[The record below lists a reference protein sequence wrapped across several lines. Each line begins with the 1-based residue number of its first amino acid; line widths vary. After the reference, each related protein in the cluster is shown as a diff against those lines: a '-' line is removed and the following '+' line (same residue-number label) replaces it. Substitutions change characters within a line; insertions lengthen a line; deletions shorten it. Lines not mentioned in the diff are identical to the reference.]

1 MSWYAS
7 TQWGGDA
14 EGWTGAALAT
24 TLAWNTSAPIGGAQT
39 FSNGNR
45 TVVFTAGE
53 VIVPLYSAIAGKQL
67 LAITTD
73 SVVNFMN
80 FGFYCPN
87 ATPTNGMGHDA
98 TTLGWFNNT
107 TNNFTSAGNLAG
119 WSDGVTI
126 GLVVDKPNN
135 RAWITDGT
143 NYVGTATTDLA
154 GVNAGTSSVSL
165 GSLATDPAG
174 LYFAI
179 GKAFGSGGGQV
190 TLLTSWPGGWGTPTG
205 YTYPT

>member
-1 MSWYAS
+1 MLTLPHRRALLSRRAV
-7 TQWGGDA
+7 A
-14 EGWTGAALAT
+14 PAAPA
-24 TLAWNTSAPIGGAQT
+24 LAWNTTPALPGAT
-39 FSNGNR
+39 YFNNNR
-45 TVVFTAGE
+45 TLVFTAGE
-53 VIVPLYSAIAGKQL
+53 VIVPLNSAIAGKQL

-73 SVVNFMN
+73 SVVNYMN

-87 ATPTNGMGHDA
+87 AAPTNGMGRDA

-107 TNNFTSAGNLAG
+107 TNNFSSAGNLGG

-126 GLVVDKPNN
+126 GLVYDKPND

-143 NYVGTATTDLA
+143 NYVGATITDLA
-154 GVNAGTSSVSL
+154 GVNAGTGSVSL
-165 GSLATDPAG
+165 GSFATDPAG

-179 GKAFGSGGGQV
+179 GKAFGGGGGQV
-190 TLLTSWPGGWGTPTG
+190 TLLSSWPGGWGVPTG